1 MLTLIG
7 DGHLIHS
14 RLKHHGVL
22 EANGTG
28 ATLIPAEVTAGAHKQ
43 LQGRHGLL
51 RPGVSGLRLHLHNL
65 AAHDLLA
72 GRGVR
77 RLARI
82 PLHHRARQVDA
93 RLAHLPLRRRH
104 HRLRQLSGERV
115 ARVRILIH
123 PLDQGH
129 PLVPVLCKN

>member
-1 MLTLIG
+1 MPTLIG

-22 EANGTG
+22 EANGAG
-28 ATLIPAEVTAGAHKQ
+28 ATPIPAEVTAGAHKQ
-43 LQGRHGLL
+43 LQGGHGLL

-72 GRGVR
+72 GRRGVR

-93 RLAHLPLRRRH
+93 RLAHRPLRRRH
-104 HRLRQLSGERV
+104 HRLRQLSGEQRWV
-115 ARVRILIH
+115 IAI
-123 PLDQGH
+123 
-129 PLVPVLCKN
+129 